1 MQSVSFLT
9 SFGSIAGNIPTRN
22 WFLPSLRYGSVST
35 MPFARRIFAIYS
47 ASIASSKLI
56 VPTTFDRIAGSVTNG
71 VV

>member
-1 MQSVSFLT
+1 MRS
-9 SFGSIAGNIPTRN
+9 

-35 MPFARRIFAIYS
+35 IPFARSADATFV

-56 VPTTFDRIAGSVTNG
+56 VPTTFERCAGSVTKG